1 MNQILFL
8 MVTGTVAFAIQ
19 SSVIFQLVPPELRPD
34 LTLIVL
40 AWASSH
46 STFLVGVS
54 FSFVLGLCL
63 DIMTGSPL
71 GLSGLLYLITYII
84 FGYLDSYFEVTG
96 VARNYI
102 SIFLASCIIF
112 TAMLAF
118 RALTTDIDFTLYN
131 VYWIIAKSLS
141 TATFSWVT
149 LKAVNIMWKEYS
161 KVAGAM

>member
-8 MVTGTVAFAIQ
+8 VVTGTVAFAIQ
-19 SSVIFQLVPPELRPD
+19 SSVIFQLVPTELRPD

-40 AWASSH
+40 AWSSSH
-46 STFLVGVS
+46 TTFPVGVS
-54 FSFVLGLCL
+54 FSFILGLCL

-71 GLSGLLYLITYII
+71 GLSGLIYLLTYIV

-102 SIFLASCIIF
+102 SIFLASCMIF
-112 TAMLAF
+112 TVMLVF
-118 RALTTDIDFTLYN
+118 RAFTTDVDFALYN

-141 TATFSWVT
+141 TATFSWFT
-149 LKAVNIMWKEYS
+149 LKAMNIIWKEYS
-161 KVAGAM
+161 KVVGAM